1 MGMISDS
8 VQLLSFLGRSLR
20 GLRRVRLRLAGT
32 ILLAVVSGL
41 ANTGLL
47 AVINSALSR
56 QQFFNHRLVWAFA
69 ALCLL
74 LPASR
79 FASSALLV
87 RLTGDAVRGMRV
99 RLSRSIV
106 AAPLRRYEEQGAHRV
121 LNVLT
126 TDIAAVNAA
135 LYSFPTFCMQVAIV
149 ASSLVYLGILSWRVL
164 VAVLVFMAV
173 GIGSYQWPVV
183 VAFRHFRQGRSHSD
197 ALMRHFRA
205 VTEGAKELRL
215 HQSRRDAFFRDELE
229 PAASSLSRSSVAANT
244 ILAGTTSWG
253 QILFFMLI
261 GLVLFGLPALSSTHM
276 GVLAGYTLVVLY
288 MMTPLE
294 HIMNALPTMSQA
306 AVAVQTIERMG
317 LGLEAEAETE
327 TAAPSPPSRAAA
339 DWRSLELWGVTHAY
353 ARDSEAGSFLL
364 GPVDLALRPG
374 ELIFLIGGN
383 GSGKTTLA
391 KLMTG
396 LYRPEAGEI
405 RLDGE
410 LIDEKRLPWY
420 RQHFSAVFSDFYVFD
435 KLLGLGGPD
444 LDERARGE
452 LSRLKLDHK
461 VEVHGGALSTID
473 LSQGQR
479 KRLALMSACLE
490 DRPIYLFDEWAADQD
505 PFFREIF
512 YREILPLLK
521 AKGKTLIVIS
531 HDDRY
536 YDMADRII
544 KLDYGKVVYDQVQEP
559 AMGALSAEEAQS
571 LYTS

>member
-1 MGMISDS
+1 MITDS

-20 GLRRVRLRLAGT
+20 GLRRVRLRLVG
-32 ILLAVVSGL
+32 IVLLAIVSGL

-47 AVINSALSR
+47 SVINMALSR
-56 QQFFNHRLVWAFA
+56 QQFSNQRLILTFA

-79 FASSALLV
+79 FASGALLV
-87 RLTGDAVRGMRV
+87 RLTGDAIRDMRV

-106 AAPLRRYEEQGAHRV
+106 AAPLRRFEEQGAHRV

-126 TDIAAVNAA
+126 TDIASVTAA
-135 LYSFPTFCMQVAIV
+135 LYSFPTFCMQVTIV

-164 VAVLVFMAV
+164 VAVLAFMIV
-173 GIGSYQWPVV
+173 GIASYRLPVV
-183 VAFRHFRQGRSHSD
+183 IAFRHFRQGRLHSD

-215 HQSRRDAFFRDELE
+215 HQPRRTAFFRDELE
-229 PAASSLSRSSVAANT
+229 PAASALSRNSVAANV
-244 ILAGTTSWG
+244 ILSGTTSLG
-253 QILFFMLI
+253 QILFFVLI
-261 GLVLFGLPALSSTHM
+261 GLVLFGLPALRITDM
-276 GVLAGYTLVVLY
+276 DVLAGYSVVILY

-294 HIMNALPTMSQA
+294 YIMNSLPTMSQA

-317 LGLEAEAETE
+317 LGLGTGAEEDAPPFKPR
-327 TAAPSPPSRAAA
+327 TAG
-339 DWRSLELWGVTHAY
+339 WRSLELRGVTHVY
-353 ARDSEAGSFLL
+353 ARDGEAGSFVL
-364 GPVDLALRPG
+364 GPVDLTLRPG

-391 KLMTG
+391 KLITG
-396 LYRPEAGEI
+396 LYRPEGGEI
-405 RLDGE
+405 RLDGQ
-410 LIDEKRLPWY
+410 LIDEQRLPWY
-420 RQHFSAVFSDFYVFD
+420 RQYFSAVFSDFFLFD

-444 LDERARGE
+444 LDERARME
-452 LSRLKLDHK
+452 LARLKLDHK

-490 DRPIYLFDEWAADQD
+490 ERAIYLFDEWAADQD

-512 YREILPLLK
+512 YREILPVLK

-536 YDMADRII
+536 FDLADRVL

-559 AMGALSAEEAQS
+559 VVERALSG
-571 LYTS
+571 